1 MNFSEHVK
9 TLCKSASNKVKAL
22 FRIRLFL
29 NISSAKKLSEAYILS
44 TFNYCPLIWMYGSK
58 GNDTLI
64 NKVHTRALRAIYF
77 DFSSSFKS
85 LLEKDASVSVHVKNL
100 RFLLRAVYSIISK
113 DSPSFLW
120 DMYKITKSPY
130 ALRSG
135 DRKIILPNVGK
146 TQKHGLNS
154 LVFRGSLLWNSLPSE
169 IKCADSAKLFKI
181 KLQSWYGENCTCKIC
196 N

>member
-1 MNFSEHVK
+1 MLLGNVGNIDDIKLNIGNITIEPKNFVKLLGIKIDCKLNFSEHVK

-22 FRIRLFL
+22 FRIRPFL

-135 DRKIILPNVGK
+135 DRKNHFTQCRQNSK
-146 TQKHGLNS
+146 T
-154 LVFRGSLLWNSLPSE
+154 W
-169 IKCADSAKLFKI
+169 AKLFS
-181 KLQSWYGENCTCKIC
+181 LSR
-196 N
+196 